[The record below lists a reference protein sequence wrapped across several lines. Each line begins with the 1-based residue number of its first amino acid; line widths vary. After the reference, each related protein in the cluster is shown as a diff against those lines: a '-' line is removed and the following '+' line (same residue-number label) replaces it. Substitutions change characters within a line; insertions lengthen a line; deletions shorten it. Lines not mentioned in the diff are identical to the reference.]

1 MPGHRMLWLL
11 RVYEGSKANQKN
23 LLEKNALMDIKQKGI
38 AAGSLSKWAANH
50 WERGLRDCF
59 EGVSLYSCTVLIF
72 PHGHLLLP
80 CVTAKTL
87 V

>member
-11 RVYEGSKANQKN
+11 RVYEGSEANQKN
-23 LLEKNALMDIKQKGI
+23 LLEKNVLMDIKQKGT
-38 AAGSLSKWAANH
+38 AADSVSKWAANH

-59 EGVSLYSCTVLIF
+59 EGVSLYFSTVLTF
-72 PHGHLLLP
+72 PHGRLLLP
-80 CVTAKTL
+80 CVTEKTL